1 MLSWFVVLLLSLG
14 VILLAA
20 ELFTNGVEWVGYRL
34 HLGQGVVGSVLAA
47 VGTAMPET
55 LIPVVAIIFFGE
67 EAAND
72 VGIGAILGAPF
83 MLATLAMFV
92 VGIAILGLA
101 RGGRRPSTV
110 GANAVGLS
118 RDITFFIGAYTLA
131 VVAGFIDLVW
141 LKWLIA
147 AALVVAYVV
156 YVLRH
161 LADEAEHG
169 SEPNALHTTHWL
181 PRGHA
186 HIAGRPLEHIV
197 HHYFADHPLFG
208 HRMKAEQ
215 DSDPDESRS
224 PESITPLYFL
234 GKTVPRLRMCLG
246 QVLVALMLIV
256 LGAHFF
262 VQAVEH
268 VSVTLG
274 IPALI
279 LSLIVAPVATELPE
293 KFNSV
298 LWVRVRK
305 DTLAMGNITGA
316 MVFQSCIPTA
326 IGIAFTHWA
335 IGGSVPALI
344 SAATALVSAAIIFG
358 VSRLRGQ
365 LSAWVLLIG
374 GLFYAAYLGYLFLV
388 VI

>member
-1 MLSWFVVLLLSLG
+1 MFWTIALLLSLG

-20 ELFTNGVEWVGYRL
+20 ELFTNGIEWVGYRL

-55 LIPVVAIIFFGE
+55 LIPIVSIIFFGE
-67 EAAND
+67 AAANE
-72 VGIGAILGAPF
+72 VGIGAILGAPL
-83 MLATLAMFV
+83 MLSTLAMFV
-92 VGIAILGLA
+92 VGLSVLGFAL
-101 RGGRRPSTV
+101 RGRRTSTV
-110 GANAVGLS
+110 NANAIVLS
-118 RDITFFIGAYTLA
+118 RDITFYLGAYTLA
-131 VVAGFIDLVW
+131 VLAGFVDLPW

-147 AALVVAYVV
+147 AALVVAYIV

-169 SEPNALHTTHWL
+169 GEPNPLHTTIWL

-186 HIAGRPLEHIV
+186 HVAGRPLEHVV
-197 HHYFADHPLFG
+197 HLYFTEHSLPDPPPVAGESADAG
-208 HRMKAEQ
+208 DGRSAE
-215 DSDPDESRS
+215 SV
-224 PESITPLYFL
+224 TPLYFL
-234 GKTVPRLRMCLG
+234 SKTVPRLRMCLG
-246 QVLVALMLIV
+246 QVLAALLLIV
-256 LGAHFF
+256 LGAHVF

-268 VSVTLG
+268 VSDGLG

-279 LSLIVAPVATELPE
+279 LSLIIAPVATELPE

-298 LWVRVRK
+298 LWVRVGK

-335 IGGSVPALI
+335 IGNSTPALI
-344 SAATALVSAAIIFG
+344 SAVVALVAAAVIFG
-358 VSRLRGQ
+358 VSRLRGH
-365 LSAWVLLIG
+365 LSAGVLLIG
-374 GLFYAAYLGYLFLV
+374 GLFYAAYLGYLLFV
-388 VI
+388 VL

>member
-1 MLSWFVVLLLSLG
+1 MLIWAVVLLMSLG
-14 VILLAA
+14 IILLAA
-20 ELFTNGVEWVGYRL
+20 ELFTNGVEWIGYRL
-34 HLGQGVVGSVLAA
+34 HLGQGVVGSILAA

-55 LIPVVAIIFFGE
+55 LIPVVAIIFSG
-67 EAAND
+67 EAAANE

-92 VGIAILGLA
+92 VGIAILGYS
-101 RGGRRPSTV
+101 RSGRRLSV
-110 GANAVGLS
+110 VEANANALS
-118 RDITFFIGAYTLA
+118 RDISFFLGAYA
-131 VVAGFIDLVW
+131 VAVLAGFVDLVW

-147 AALVVAYVV
+147 IALVAAYIV

-161 LADEAEHG
+161 FADEAEHG
-169 SEPNALHTTHWL
+169 SEPNRLHTTHWL

-215 DSDPDESRS
+215 NSDPDESRS

-246 QVLVALMLIV
+246 QVVVALMLIV

-262 VQAVEH
+262 VQAVQH
-268 VSVTLG
+268 VSVSLG

-326 IGIAFTHWA
+326 FGIAFTHWA
-335 IGGSVPALI
+335 IGGSVPALT
-344 SAATALVSAAIIFG
+344 SAATALVSAAVIFG
-358 VSRLRGQ
+358 ISRLRGH
-365 LSAWVLLIG
+365 LSAGVLLIG
-374 GLFYAAYLGYLFLV
+374 GLFYVAYLAYLFLV